1 MSIGNNHHFLGPCP
15 SQKWRFFFEWVESED
30 CKWKFP
36 YIRASFEEKINIKS
50 KTPRYL
56 LHQANLAGL
65 TYTYIGF
72 CFVVDSHG

>member
-1 MSIGNNHHFLGPCP
+1 MEIIITFWDPVRVKSEG
-15 SQKWRFFFEWVESED
+15 FFFEWVESED

-36 YIRASFEEKINIKS
+36 RICASFKEKINIKS

-72 CFVVDSHG
+72 CFVLDSHG